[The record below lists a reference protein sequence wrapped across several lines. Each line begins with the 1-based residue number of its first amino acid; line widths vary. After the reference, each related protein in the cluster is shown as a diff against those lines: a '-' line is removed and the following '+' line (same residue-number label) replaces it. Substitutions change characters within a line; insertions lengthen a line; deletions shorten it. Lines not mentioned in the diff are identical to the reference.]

1 MKYVAGGILIIIWL
15 YLLRVLRRAN
25 LASWRFLAGT
35 TGLFIMMMLIVRPL
49 LTEPLARCVCVLA
62 GVAGTLTD
70 TFSAYFSYGIL
81 YIPFDGQSV
90 TLLVDFE
97 CSGIIEIM
105 AFLCLLVFFDV
116 YSRTEKIIVGIAGF
130 VVIMVCN
137 AVRIIIVAESVHIWG
152 MDAYYIA
159 HTFVGRIFFYACSIF
174 LYFYVFTKP
183 QVVRMKVGNFAYEHH

>member
-1 MKYVAGGILIIIWL
+1 MIGGILILVWI
-15 YLLRVLRRAN
+15 YLLRVLRKAD
-25 LASWRFLAGT
+25 LAFWRFLAGS
-35 TGLFIMMMLIVRPL
+35 TGLFVIMMLIVRPF
-49 LTEPLARCVCVLA
+49 LTEPLARCVCALA
-62 GVAGTLTD
+62 SVIGTLTD

-81 YIPFDGQSV
+81 YIPFDSQSV

-105 AFLCLLVFFDV
+105 AFLCLLAFFDV
-116 YSRTEKIIVGIAGF
+116 YSRTEKMIVGIIGF
-130 VVIMVCN
+130 AVIMVCN
-137 AVRIIIVAESVHIWG
+137 AARIVLVAESVHFWG

-183 QVVRMKVGNFAYEHH
+183 QVVRMKVGNFAYEHN